1 MALMMVMACNSPQT
15 FDYPDFPKSDV
26 TDDFFGTTVADPW
39 RWLEDPNSDM
49 TQDWITA
56 QNAVTYPYLQS
67 LPGRTTLQERLT
79 TLWDFPRYSSPFRR
93 GDRYFYYY
101 NDGLQN
107 QFVLYKQDQLDADGE
122 VLIDPNT
129 FSEDG
134 TVSMSSL
141 AISDD
146 GRYAAYAKSEGG
158 SDWREFFVRDVQTGE
173 DLDTRIRWVKFS
185 GVSWDNENRGFYY
198 SRFPQP
204 APGEELT
211 AANRNMKLYYHR
223 LGTSQ
228 DEDLLIYE
236 RPDQPD
242 WGMYGS
248 VTDDGNFLIITI
260 TQGTDPPEQSVL

>member
-1 MALMMVMACNSPQT
+1 MRSRTPICNHCPEEPPYRNDSLR
-15 FDYPDFPKSDV
+15 
-26 TDDFFGTTVADPW
+26 FGI
-39 RWLEDPNSDM
+39 S
-49 TQDWITA
+49 
-56 QNAVTYPYLQS
+56 
-67 LPGRTTLQERLT
+67 
-79 TLWDFPRYSSPFRR
+79 PRYSSPFRR

-185 GVSWDNENRGFYY
+185 GVL
-198 SRFPQP
+198 
-204 APGEELT
+204 PGITKTVVFTT
-211 AANRNMKLYYHR
+211 AVFR
-223 LGTSQ
+223 S
-228 DEDLLIYE
+228 LL
-236 RPDQPD
+236 P
-242 WGMYGS
+242 
-248 VTDDGNFLIITI
+248 VKN
-260 TQGTDPPEQSVL
+260 